1 MYVVVY
7 YIVFAMGNESTI
19 VNSKKIQILYYCLSL
34 QCMIQR
40 LERHSSTPEVVG
52 SNPAVGKNFS
62 FCNSRSLH
70 VADTSNQSIQMKSTV
85 AYT

>member
-34 QCMIQR
+34 QCMIQ
-40 LERHSSTPEVVG
+40 
-52 SNPAVGKNFS
+52 
-62 FCNSRSLH
+62 
-70 VADTSNQSIQMKSTV
+70 QSIYQEVRLT
-85 AYT
+85 YTDINIDIGYL